1 MFSHNAKSYSFFTK
15 ETGKEYLYSTSCQN
29 SSFMR
34 TVNNVVLQLLQS
46 YHKSIDIRKKVAW
59 QFLHFARSENQR
71 LSSKNQALIDQK
83 QNKAIFHS
91 LHFDFRGK
99 KHTSVTY
106 VTDFKWT

>member
-1 MFSHNAKSYSFFTK
+1 
-15 ETGKEYLYSTSCQN
+15 
-29 SSFMR
+29 MR
-34 TVNNVVLQLLQS
+34 TVNNVVLQILQS

-71 LSSKNQALIDQK
+71 LSSKNQALIDQIQK
-83 QNKAIFHS
+83 KAIFHS